1 MAQANANDGT
11 RTTHPGWY
19 LSFLGGLCIFMFYVT
34 LLFMDVALGG
44 YMDPDGTTD
53 GFRAAVPSTVFAPI
67 VLGILLGH
75 FFHPGNYGPDLLTW
89 SGALSL
95 GSWGG
100 FIVMAII
107 AGLLLIVGIVVYAVD
122 ATDFVLPAWS
132 MLLTGILLGALL
144 WPVYKQAHR
153 RDGPFPVARER
164 EETLRKRKVW
174 FEAILAIGWVLMMIG
189 FVIAGLLDHIV
200 WAVIAAAAFWMVFI
214 IATDVF
220 LAGGIEGD
228 TWSEQIRNWS
238 LTAPLGPAL
247 AWAFAVLAGRWFH
260 PVSESR
266 VLDSDALGWILLG
279 VSSAIVIAL
288 GLIFRYAVKDM
299 RWIPPWLVVILGL
312 AAGWV
317 FAGIEFPA
325 PP

>member
-1 MAQANANDGT
+1 MTAASGSNGA

-44 YMDPDGTTD
+44 YMDPDGKTD
-53 GFRAAVPSTVFAPI
+53 GFRAAVPLTVFAPA

-89 SGALSL
+89 AGWVRL

-107 AGLLLIVGIVVYAVD
+107 VGVLLILGMIFYFVEAI
-122 ATDFVLPAWS
+122 DFAFPAWS
-132 MLLTGILLGALL
+132 MLITGILLGAIL
-144 WPVYKQAHR
+144 WPVYRKADR
-153 RDGPFPVARER
+153 RDGPFPEARENPD
-164 EETLRKRKVW
+164 TLRKRKFW
-174 FEAILAIGWVLMMIG
+174 FEMILAIGWVLMMIG
-189 FVIAGLLDHIV
+189 FVIAGLLDNIV
-200 WAVIAAAAFWMVFI
+200 WAVVAAAAFWMVFI
-214 IATDVF
+214 IITDVF

-247 AWAFAVLAGRWFH
+247 AWLFAVLAGRWFH
-260 PVSESR
+260 PGSQTE
-266 VLDSDALGWILLG
+266 VLDNDALGWVLTGIAT
-279 VSSAIVIAL
+279 AIVIAL
-288 GLIFRYAVKDM
+288 GLVFRYAVRDM
-299 RWIPPWLVVILGL
+299 RWIPPWAVVILGL
-312 AAGWV
+312 VAGWI
-317 FAGIEFPA
+317 FTGIPFP
-325 PP
+325 PPP